1 MERENRIE
9 NRVWITRGYII
20 ENMLWIT
27 RDHIIENRVRWKGK
41 RRLETRF
48 G

>member
-1 MERENRIE
+1 MERENRSE
-9 NRVWITRGYII
+9 NRVWITRDYMI

-27 RDHIIENRVRWKGK
+27 RDHMIENRVRWKGK
-41 RRLETRF
+41 RALGTRF